1 MHRGAFSRQRGRVWL
16 ALRLAAARHVLGLAW
31 ALLVVCPA
39 HAERIVLIVAGA
51 DKQIYLPATLA
62 QRLGYFSEQSLD
74 VDLESEPSGV
84 SAADVLLAGAAQG
97 VVGAYDHTI
106 DLQARGKSVQSLVQ
120 FTIAPGEAEIVAARK
135 TTVVRS
141 PGDFA
146 GRTLGVTGLGS
157 STSFLTQYL
166 ALMHGVKSPQYRLQP
181 VGSGQ
186 TFVDAM
192 RSGLIDAGMTTEPTA
207 SRLIASGDA
216 QLLVDLRTP
225 EATQKALGGLYP
237 FACLYVRTD
246 WLATHHDQ
254 AQKLANALVKALRFI
269 STHSAAE
276 IAAVLPPEFLAGGR
290 ATYVQSLAH
299 SKSMFTPDGVM
310 PPSGPATVL
319 RVLSAVN
326 RNVQNKQ
333 IDLTQTY
340 TTAFVNA
347 VR

>member
-1 MHRGAFSRQRGRVWL
+1 MFRASRLAVGFVL
-16 ALRLAAARHVLGLAW
+16 ALLAALPVR
-31 ALLVVCPA
+31 
-39 HAERIVLIVAGA
+39 AERIVLIVGGGE
-51 DKQIYLPATLA
+51 KQIYLPATLA
-62 QRLGYFSEQSLD
+62 VRLGYFAEQSLD
-74 VDLESEPSGV
+74 VELDSEPSGV

-120 FTIAPGEAEIVAARK
+120 FTIAPGEAELASARK
-135 TTVVRS
+135 GGAAIGS
-141 PGDFA
+141 PADFG
-146 GRTLGVTGLGS
+146 GRAVGVTGLGA

-166 ALMHGVKSPQYRLQP
+166 ALVHGVKLPELRLLP
-181 VGSGQ
+181 VGSGD
-186 TFVDAM
+186 TFVEAM
-192 RSGLIDAGMTTEPTA
+192 RSGRIDAGMTTEPTA

-216 QLLVDLRTP
+216 RLLVDLRTP

-246 WLATHHDQ
+246 WLATHREQ

-269 STHSAAE
+269 NTHSAAD
-276 IAAVLPPEFLAGGR
+276 IAAVLPPEYYAGGR
-290 ATYVQSLAH
+290 AIYVQSLAH

-310 PPSGPATVL
+310 PLAGPASVL

-333 IDLTQTY
+333 IDLSQTY
-340 TTAFVNA
+340 TTEFVKA

>member
-1 MHRGAFSRQRGRVWL
+1 MHAMSRLISGIAL
-16 ALRLAAARHVLGLAW
+16 AMLAALPV
-31 ALLVVCPA
+31 
-39 HAERIVLIVAGA
+39 HAERIVLIVGGA

-62 QRLGYFSEQSLD
+62 QRLGYFADEALD
-74 VDLESEPSGV
+74 VGLESEPSGV

-106 DLQARGKSVQSLVQ
+106 DLQAKGKSVQAIVQ
-120 FTIAPGEAEIVAARK
+120 FTIAPGEVELASVRK
-135 TTVVRS
+135 GGGIQS
-141 PGDFA
+141 PADFA

-166 ALMHGVKSPQYRLQP
+166 ALAHGVKSSEFRLQP
-181 VGSGQ
+181 VGSGE
-186 TFVDAM
+186 TFIEAM
-192 RSGLIDAGMTTEPTA
+192 RSGRIDAGMTTEPTA
-207 SRLIASGDA
+207 SRLIALGEA
-216 QLLVDLRTP
+216 RVLVDLRTP

-246 WLATHHDQ
+246 WLATHREQ

-276 IAAVLPPEFLAGGR
+276 IAATLPPEYRAGGR
-290 ATYVQSLAH
+290 AVYVQSLAQ
-299 SKSMFTPDGVM
+299 SKSMFAPDGVM
-310 PPSGPATVL
+310 PPSGPASVL

-326 RNVQNKQ
+326 RNVRNKQ

-340 TTAFVNA
+340 TTEFVNA
-347 VR
+347 VK

>member
-1 MHRGAFSRQRGRVWL
+1 MRRAV
-16 ALRLAAARHVLGLAW
+16 RLAIGFALAIAALAARADRV
-31 ALLVVCPA
+31 
-39 HAERIVLIVAGA
+39 VLIVGGA

-62 QRLGYFSEQSLD
+62 LRLGYFAEQSLD
-74 VDLESEPSGV
+74 VGLESEPSGV

-97 VVGAYDHTI
+97 VIGAYDHTI
-106 DLQARGKSVQSLVQ
+106 DLQARGKPVQSIVQ
-120 FTIAPGEAEIVAARK
+120 FTIAPGEAELAGTRNGADI
-135 TTVVRS
+135 RS
-141 PGDFA
+141 PADFA

-166 ALMHGVKSPQYRLQP
+166 ALAHGVKASEIRLQP
-181 VGSGQ
+181 VGSGE
-186 TFVDAM
+186 TFIEAI
-192 RSGLIDAGMTTEPTA
+192 RSGRIDAGMTTEPTA

-216 QLLVDLRTP
+216 RLLVDLRTP

-246 WLATHHDQ
+246 WLATHRDQ

-269 STHSAAE
+269 NTHSAAE
-276 IAAVLPPEFLAGGR
+276 IASVMPPEYQAGGR
-290 ATYVQSLAH
+290 AIYVQSLAH

-310 PPSGPATVL
+310 PAGGPASVL

-333 IDLTQTY
+333 IDLPKTY
-340 TTAFVNA
+340 TTEFVNA

>member
-1 MHRGAFSRQRGRVWL
+1 MRR
-16 ALRLAAARHVLGLAW
+16 ALRLATGFALAIAAFAARADRV
-31 ALLVVCPA
+31 
-39 HAERIVLIVAGA
+39 VLIVGGA

-62 QRLGYFSEQSLD
+62 LRLGYFREQSLD
-74 VDLESEPSGV
+74 VGLETEPSGV

-97 VVGAYDHTI
+97 VIGAYDHTI
-106 DLQARGKSVQSLVQ
+106 DLQARGKPVQSLVQ
-120 FTIAPGEAEIVAARK
+120 FTIAPGEAELASTRKGGVAI
-135 TTVVRS
+135 RS
-141 PGDFA
+141 PADFA
-146 GRTLGVTGLGS
+146 GLTLGVTGLGS

-166 ALMHGVKSPQYRLQP
+166 ALTHGVKPSEIRLQP
-181 VGSGQ
+181 VGSGD
-186 TFVDAM
+186 TFIEAM
-192 RSGLIDAGMTTEPTA
+192 RSGRIDAGMTTEPTA

-216 QLLVDLRTP
+216 RLLVDLRTP

-246 WLATHHDQ
+246 WLATHREQ

-269 STHSAAE
+269 NTHSAAE
-276 IAAVLPPEFLAGGR
+276 IAAVVPPEYQPGGR
-290 ATYVQSLAH
+290 AIYVQSLGH

-310 PPSGPATVL
+310 PAGGPASVL

-333 IDLTQTY
+333 IDLSQTF
-340 TTAFVNA
+340 TTEFVNA